1 MSSSERVALVTGCGK
16 RDGMGKAIADMLS
29 PQFKIVVTDVEA
41 TGSAN
46 LGDGARRDEGW
57 QGLPSVV
64 EEIAANGGEASYS
77 TGDVSNPDDCARM
90 VAEAVDRHGR
100 LDVLVN
106 NAGAPQGAEI
116 GEIDEIPVEAWDS
129 VMGIN
134 VRGVFLM
141 TRAAVP
147 HMRAN
152 RWGRIVSISSI
163 AALVGRPRMAA
174 YSASKAAVLGLTKAL
189 AVDLAPHGITVNA
202 ICPGS
207 VQTSRAYSAATMRG
221 ATDLDDAI
229 ASRAAQIPVGRY
241 GQPADI
247 AASVAFLVSEQASYI
262 TGHALTV
269 DGGETRI

>member
-1 MSSSERVALVTGCGK
+1 
-16 RDGMGKAIADMLS
+16 MGKAIADVLS
-29 PQFKIVVTDVEA
+29 PDFKIVATDVEA
-41 TGSAN
+41 AGSAN
-46 LGDGARRDEGW
+46 IGDAGGPGEGW

-64 EEIAANGGEASYS
+64 EEIVANGGEASYAI
-77 TGDVSNPDDCARM
+77 GDVSNPDDCTRM

-100 LDVLVN
+100 LDVLIN
-106 NAGAPQGAEI
+106 NAGAPQQADF
-116 GEIDEIPVEAWDS
+116 GEIDEIPVEAWDNL
-129 VMGIN
+129 MAIN

-147 HMRAN
+147 HMRASG
-152 RWGRIVSISSI
+152 WGRIVSISSI

-174 YSASKAAVLGLTKAL
+174 YSASKAAVLGLTKSLAL
-189 AVDLAPHGITVNA
+189 DLAPHGITVNA

-207 VQTSRAYSAATMRG
+207 VQTSRAYSAARRSG
-221 ATDLDDAI
+221 ATDVEDAI
-229 ASRAAQIPVGRY
+229 ARRAAQIPVGRY

-269 DGGETRI
+269 DGGETRL